1 MATLRDVKRK
11 INSVRSTQTITRT
24 MRMISASKL
33 RRAQDEMEK
42 VSAYAVRM
50 DQLLRRIAGRIPQ
63 NASPLLAEREEIK
76 RVLLFPIASDRG
88 LSGAFNMN
96 VAGAV
101 ERFMEENRGKY
112 ERIGVYLV
120 GKKIRDYLKRRRI
133 EAVKEWVDLKDP
145 GLAVAGEMA
154 SELTDLYLTG
164 EFDKVYL
171 VYTHFR
177 SALNQEVRF
186 EEFLPLKAE
195 ETTEEQIDYL
205 YEPDV
210 QAIADRLIPHYIL
223 TKIYFALVESQTS
236 ENAARMAAM
245 ENATNNCGEMIN
257 HLTLVYNKTRQQSIT
272 NEMLDIVGGAEALQ
286 ST

>member
-11 INSVRSTQTITRT
+11 INSFKSTQTITRT

-50 DQLLRRIAGRIPQ
+50 EQLLKRIAGRIPED
-63 NASPLLAEREEIK
+63 ASPLLKERDEIK

-96 VAGAV
+96 VATAV
-101 ERFMEENRGKY
+101 ERFVEENRKNY

-120 GKKIRDYLKRRRI
+120 GKKIRDYLKRRKV
-133 EAVKEWVDLKDP
+133 ETVKEWVDVKNI
-145 GLAVAGEMA
+145 GLSLAGEMA

-171 VYTHFR
+171 IYTYFH

-186 EEFLPLKAE
+186 EEFLPLK
-195 ETTEEQIDYL
+195 TEQSTEGTDYL
-205 YEPDV
+205 YEPDIRQIV
-210 QAIADRLIPHYIL
+210 ERFVPHYIL

-236 ENAARMAAM
+236 ENAARMTAM